1 MAKSSGQDCALESL
15 ARPAAGQPAYLA
27 PHQAEAGQRVRRL
40 FARAH
45 LQPRVTQSFSAL
57 PREATRRNGAEEIT
71 EMAATAR
78 KRLAELHAILPAE
91 CAGVVLDVCGFEKGL
106 QQIETERGWPRR
118 SAKLVLRIA
127 LDRLAEHYRLSP
139 AATGSETRTL
149 QGWQDEGARPSEAG

>member
-1 MAKSSGQDCALESL
+1 
-15 ARPAAGQPAYLA
+15 
-27 PHQAEAGQRVRRL
+27 
-40 FARAH
+40 
-45 LQPRVTQSFSAL
+45 
-57 PREATRRNGAEEIT
+57 AEEIT

-149 QGWQDEGARPSEAG
+149 RRWRRSEEHTSELQSREKLVCRLLLEKKKQILRHSEQKRINRSEEQKSE